1 MTGQQFHQPVLCDEA
16 VRWLLTDPTG
26 IYLDGTI
33 GGGGHAAEILRR
45 LEPSGVFVGLDRDPE
60 AIAYCHATFGQL
72 SNVVLLHGSFLEADL
87 LVEPH
92 IQQSFTGVL
101 LDLGVSSHQLDTP
114 TRGFSYRESGPLDMR
129 MDSQSGTTA
138 ADILNHASETELR
151 DMFRKY
157 GQEKRS
163 AAIARKLVR
172 VRETSPL
179 ESTDQLVEIVRAT
192 TPPEHRNKSLS
203 RIFQAIRIFINQE
216 LTALEKGLPV
226 LFNLLAPGGRMVV
239 ISYHSLED
247 RIVKSFFRTQSQECS
262 CPPELPQCVCGH
274 TKTLEILTRR
284 VVRSSVDECNR
295 NPRARSAK
303 LRAAEKITG

>member
-1 MTGQQFHQPVLCDEA
+1 MTGQQFHQPVLCDE
-16 VRWLLTDPTG
+16 VVQWLLTDLAGT
-26 IYLDGTI
+26 YLDGTV

-45 LEPSGVFVGLDRDPE
+45 LKPSGTYIGIDRDPD
-60 AIAYCHATFGQL
+60 AIANCHTTFGTF
-72 SNVVLLHGSFLEADL
+72 SNVVLLHGSFAEADL
-87 LVEPH
+87 LIQPH
-92 IQQSFTGVL
+92 IHQSLTGVL
-101 LDLGVSSHQLDTP
+101 LDLGVSSYQLDTP

-129 MDSQSGTTA
+129 MDSQSDLTA
-138 ADILNHASETELR
+138 ADILNCASEAELR
-151 DMFRKY
+151 NLFRKY

-172 VRETSPL
+172 FRETSPL

-192 TPPEHRNKSLS
+192 TPPDHRIKSLS
-203 RIFQAIRIFINQE
+203 RIFQAIRIYVNQE

-226 LFNLLAPGGRMVV
+226 LFNLLALEGRMAV

-247 RIVKSFFRTQSQECS
+247 GIVKSFFRAHSHGCI
-262 CPPELPQCVCGH
+262 CPPELPQCVCGK

-284 VVRSSVDECNR
+284 VVRPSEGECSK

-303 LRAAEKITG
+303 LRVAEKIAV

>member
-1 MTGQQFHQPVLCDEA
+1 MTGQQFHQPVLCDEV
-16 VRWLLTDPTG
+16 VRWLLTDPCG
-26 IYLDGTI
+26 IYLDGTV
-33 GGGGHAAEILRR
+33 GGGGHAAEIIRR
-45 LEPSGVFVGLDRDPE
+45 LEPSGLFIGIDQDSE
-60 AIAYCHATFGQL
+60 AIAYCHATFGDR
-72 SNVVLLHGSFLEADL
+72 SNVVLLHGSFAESDL
-87 LVEPH
+87 LVEPQIH
-92 IQQSFTGVL
+92 HSFTGVL
-101 LDLGVSSHQLDTP
+101 LDLGVSSYQLDTP

-129 MDSQSGTTA
+129 MDSQSGITA
-138 ADILNHASETELR
+138 ADILNRASETELR
-151 DMFRKY
+151 EIFWTY

-163 AAIARKLVR
+163 AVIARRLVR
-172 VRETSPL
+172 VRESSPL

-226 LFNLLAPGGRMVV
+226 LFDLLAPGGRMVV

-247 RIVKSFFRTQSQECS
+247 RIVKSFFRIHSQGCT
-262 CPPELPQCVCGH
+262 CPPELPQCVCGQ

-284 VVRSSVDECNR
+284 VVRPSDNECKK

-303 LRAAEKITG
+303 LRVAEKIAV